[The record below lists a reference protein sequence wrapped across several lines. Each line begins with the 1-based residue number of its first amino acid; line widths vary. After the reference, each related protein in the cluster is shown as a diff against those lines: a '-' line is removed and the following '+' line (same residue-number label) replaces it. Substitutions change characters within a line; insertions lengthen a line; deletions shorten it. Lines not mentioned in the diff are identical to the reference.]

1 MSHPSSLEIPRIYTE
16 HADEWDTIRQRYFA
30 DQMWLDR
37 FLHELPAKGQVL
49 DIGCGSGK
57 PIADYCIKKGFS
69 VTGVDIS
76 APLIA
81 LCRQRLPDAEW
92 IESDMRTLSLNKTF
106 DGVIAWDS
114 FFHLTQEDQRHM
126 FDVFQSHIRPDG
138 YLMFNSGPSSGEAI
152 GQFMGETLYHASLA
166 PEEYRTLLASHGFEV
181 IDFVKEDPNCGGRT
195 VWLCHK
201 NS

>member
-1 MSHPSSLEIPRIYTE
+1 MSHPSSLEIPRIYTQ
-16 HADEWDTIRQRYFA
+16 HADEWDAIRQRYFA
-30 DQMWLDR
+30 DQIWLDR
-37 FLHELPAKGQVL
+37 LPSQGQVL

-57 PIADYCIKKGFS
+57 PIADYVIKKGFS

-138 YLMFNSGPSSGEAI
+138 YLMFNSGTFSGEAI
-152 GQFMGETLYHASLA
+152 GQFMGEALYHASLA
-166 PEEYRTLLASHGFEV
+166 PEEYRSVLAQHSFEV
-181 IDFVKEDPNCGGRT
+181 IDFVKEDPACGGRT
-195 VWLCHK
+195 VWLAK
-201 NS
+201 QTSQ